1 MKQGLPLLVSCVNF
15 VCLVVIIA
23 HGLMLSVKV
32 EDSTSRAK
40 DAIGNFEIIMENIKG
55 RVEKTVDNID
65 EIVVQMDMVL
75 KDMRTQLKFLKRVEN
90 STNPC
95 KNVTFLSEFT
105 EYAKVFCY

>member
-1 MKQGLPLLVSCVNF
+1 MKHGLPLFVSCANF

-32 EDSTSRAK
+32 EDSTSRAN
-40 DAIGNFEIIMENIKG
+40 DAIGKFEIIMENIKG

-75 KDMRTQLKFLKRVEN
+75 KDMRTQLNFLKRVEN

-95 KNVTFLSEFT
+95 KNVTFLLEFK
-105 EYAKVFCY
+105 EYAKVFC